1 LIKPPFNHH
10 STTAAPRHPHR
21 NNHAILLP
29 HQHRNNDAIL
39 LPRQHR
45 NNAPIKLH
53 ALNIKL
59 HTSLQTPSSTSNPSH
74 HIKLHAPTTYTI
86 HQARYNAT
94 SNNYPLNEHRVA
106 TFPAGRMRAAR
117 FPARSSRE
125 NSIMVRNGAVY
136 RQKRKKKE
144 EERPSPLF

>member
-74 HIKLHAPTTYTI
+74 HIKLLAPTTYTI

-106 TFPAGRMRAAR
+106 TFPGGKDESGEVSRAELPRKPCSGSSSAG
-117 FPARSSRE
+117 FP
-125 NSIMVRNGAVY
+125 
-136 RQKRKKKE
+136 
-144 EERPSPLF
+144 PFFCLTPLLM